1 MFYKMVQCFLSTAFG
16 SVAKSCVTLCNP
28 MECSTPGFPVLH
40 CLPEFAQ
47 AHVHWVS
54 NAIQPF
60 DPLLSPSPPALSLSQ
75 HQCLF
80 IRANELAFHIRWT
93 KYWSFSNSSS
103 NEYWGLISFR
113 IDWFDLVT
121 AQGTLKSLL
130 QHYSL
135 KESVLWCAAFFMV

>member
-130 QHYSL
+130 QHHSL

>member
-16 SVAKSCVTLCNP
+16 SVAKSCLTLCNP